1 MSTNVVLFYFSG
13 TSNTKVVTH
22 LIKESFIE
30 RKISVDIYDIEDII
44 NRNVEYDISK
54 YNMVG
59 IGHPV
64 YGFGSPTIVDDF
76 VKSMPISK
84 IKTFIYKTAGDFLK
98 VNHNASGRLIRNLTK
113 KGYNVMYDRII
124 CMGSNF
130 FLQYDDELVKSL
142 YESAV
147 KKTSHMVDEILSDK
161 IRMYSTS
168 HILIYFTNIT
178 NDCEDKFFARLF
190 GKSLKV
196 TENCINCGKCIK
208 NCPSKNIYVD
218 NGKIKFKWN
227 CYLCMRCIYDCPTNA
242 ITSVGCKS
250 VILKDGYNI
259 KKIINSDM
267 STSLNDSKINNHF
280 KEYLENEAL

>member
-1 MSTNVVLFYFSG
+1 MNTNVALFFFSG

-22 LIKESFIE
+22 LIKDAFIE
-30 RKISVDIYDIEDII
+30 RNFSVDIYNIEDII
-44 NRNVEYDISK
+44 NRNEEYYISK
-54 YNMVG
+54 YNLVG

-64 YGFGSPTIVDDF
+64 YGFGSPSIVDDF
-76 VKSMPISK
+76 VKSIPNSNK
-84 IKTFIYKTAGDFLK
+84 KTFLFKTAGDFLK
-98 VNHNASGRLIRNLTK
+98 VNHNSSGRLINNLTK
-113 KGYNVMYDRII
+113 KGYDVMYDRIF

-130 FLQYDDELVKSL
+130 FMQYDDKLVKSL
-142 YESAV
+142 YESAI
-147 KKTSHMVDEILSDK
+147 KKTSHMVDEILSGK
-161 IRMYSTS
+161 IRNYNTS
-168 HILIYFTNIT
+168 PILKCLTNIT

-196 TENCINCGKCIK
+196 TENCIDCGKCIK
-208 NCPSKNIYVD
+208 NCPSRNIYIN

-242 ITSVGCKS
+242 ITSSSFKS
-250 VILKDGYNI
+250 VILKDGYDI

-280 KEYLENEAL
+280 KRYLKNNEL